1 MVMGVDALNEKI
13 DEYFLLGMILNV
25 CVLLYQVVL
34 SLGRAPVT
42 FCTWRGRVKVL
53 VSEGRVGDVQEK
65 SKEFIKHSISQWFL
79 PGEVPLG

>member
-34 SLGRAPVT
+34 SLGRATVT
-42 FCTWRGRVKVL
+42 FCT
-53 VSEGRVGDVQEK
+53 
-65 SKEFIKHSISQWFL
+65 
-79 PGEVPLG
+79 